1 MKKYFFIGPLVHWTI
16 GPLVHWSIGPLG
28 VCMHKISTDSSAS
41 TFAASIIC
49 TDVLIFGLS
58 SQHLPSLLVCE
69 TVKVFDPR
77 HVHVL

>member
-1 MKKYFFIGPLVHWTI
+1 
-16 GPLVHWSIGPLG
+16 
-28 VCMHKISTDSSAS
+28 MHKISTDSSAS
-41 TFAASIIC
+41 TFAASIIS

-58 SQHLPSLLVCE
+58 SQHLPSLVVCE